1 MSIIHFWWLGIQN
14 AFFFLTIILLV
25 ILFKSLVSF
34 MCTSF
39 MHTFVGNI
47 RETCSAIFTYM
58 RLKAKVNVCV
68 IFQFWLGYETFVTN
82 LTHKR
87 FQMIWCVYCHDM
99 TVHFICINELSTLST
114 RYGSFVSF
122 MLVLNVLIQM
132 SLVSANHTTLVARL
146 WVCLSMNL
154 KKKDCYSK
162 TFWYEIFKNEII
174 SETRIT
180 ICRNQTNYLQ
190 SWCDHPSSQK
200 ICHSPDKY
208 FLEVF
213 HYNGVCVLWVG
224 FRYQTLHC
232 RTHIL
237 ILRVSWF
244 SYVQQFL
251 V

>member
-1 MSIIHFWWLGIQN
+1 ML
-14 AFFFLTIILLV
+14 FLTIILLV

-47 RETCSAIFTYM
+47 CETCSAVFAYM
-58 RLKAKVNVCV
+58 GLQSEVNVCV

-87 FQMIWCVYCHDM
+87 FQMIWCVYCHNM

-132 SLVSANHTTLVARL
+132 SLIATNHATLITSL

-154 KKKDCYSK
+154 KK
-162 TFWYEIFKNEII
+162 
-174 SETRIT
+174 
-180 ICRNQTNYLQ
+180 
-190 SWCDHPSSQK
+190 
-200 ICHSPDKY
+200 PDSINWDPWPR
-208 FLEVF
+208 L
-213 HYNGVCVLWVG
+213 
-224 FRYQTLHC
+224 
-232 RTHIL
+232 
-237 ILRVSWF
+237 
-244 SYVQQFL
+244 
-251 V
+251 